1 LFISLV
7 FSTFRKDT
15 ILKANYQEKLV
26 VSGQTLTSV
35 YR

>member
-7 FSTFRKDT
+7 FTAFRKDT

-26 VSGQTLTSV
+26 VSGQ
-35 YR
+35 